1 MWVYDDDRPLT
12 SLIGQAVAEILAKR
26 KELAATYFSPR
37 ERVTDT
43 GTDATYPSLVVPTI
57 AYQLAQNIPEVE
69 ACIAHTLA
77 RHVSIFNL
85 KVQDQ
90 VAKLVIE
97 PLKHASESLEQLP
110 ERASAN
116 VIVVHALDDCGNHDF
131 QIMFLEEFLHGLA
144 SIEAIP
150 YSQRLLL
157 LGRPTDHLRECFLKL
172 PPERILQRPVHIQ
185 RWRAREEEI
194 HRREE
199 KLRKGEE
206 DLSKERDHVKQE
218 QEATQKAWKIRLQA
232 KKAEDEVRRREERLQ
247 QQEEEFRQ
255 RQDKL
260 TQREELLLP
269 REAAVDRKEKHVE
282 KSMREAQRRLN
293 ESRVR
298 EDMVERKEVQISD
311 KEKELSV
318 REDEHRIALQKFQ
331 VRASNT
337 SGAVPLF
344 LPTVCHSFFFFLN
357 DSHLCG
363 TGLVSHVKLKFIL
376 ATTES
381 SKSIAAVPAYSSSM
395 GRKKV
400 SLVHSL
406 NTAAMIME
414 LSMRNKIKL
423 VFACHEFR
431 SCGLDITIYFGRL
444 NFLTGLE
451 NKFRGT

>member
-1 MWVYDDDRPLT
+1 MPVPSDSRDSRFDALVVEDVIKDVFIWLHDPSTHCLAMWVYDDDRPLT

-26 KELAATYFSPR
+26 KELAATYFFPR

-131 QIMFLEEFLHGLA
+131 QILFLEEFLHGLA

-199 KLRKGEE
+199 KLKKIFRRNGIMLNENRKLHRKHGRF
-206 DLSKERDHVKQE
+206 DCK
-218 QEATQKAWKIRLQA
+218 
-232 KKAEDEVRRREERLQ
+232 RRR
-247 QQEEEFRQ
+247 
-255 RQDKL
+255 
-260 TQREELLLP
+260 P
-269 REAAVDRKEKHVE
+269 RM
-282 KSMREAQRRLN
+282 KSGDGRR
-293 ESRVR
+293 
-298 EDMVERKEVQISD
+298 
-311 KEKELSV
+311 
-318 REDEHRIALQKFQ
+318 
-331 VRASNT
+331 
-337 SGAVPLF
+337 G
-344 LPTVCHSFFFFLN
+344 C
-357 DSHLCG
+357 
-363 TGLVSHVKLKFIL
+363 
-376 ATTES
+376 S
-381 SKSIAAVPAYSSSM
+381 SKRRNSGS
-395 GRKKV
+395 GRT
-400 SLVHSL
+400 
-406 NTAAMIME
+406 N
-414 LSMRNKIKL
+414 
-423 VFACHEFR
+423 
-431 SCGLDITIYFGRL
+431 
-444 NFLTGLE
+444 
-451 NKFRGT
+451 